1 MKIIYKSRGTGK
13 TTELVKLSAST
24 QIPIICIN
32 SKYVIEVAKE
42 LGLTIPQPISIK
54 DYKPFSNEKI
64 LVDDAE
70 HVLAHLI
77 GKIECA
83 TLSKDYQYHTWVTSF
98 IY

>member
-24 QIPIICIN
+24 QTPIICIN
-32 SKYVIEVAKE
+32 PRYISDVAKE
-42 LGLTIPQPISIK
+42 LGLIIPQPISIK

-70 HVLAHLI
+70 YVLSHLI
-77 GKIECA
+77 GKIECM
-83 TLSKDYQYHTWVTSF
+83 TISKSH
-98 IY
+98 